1 MKRFV
6 VLGTLLTL
14 AAVLLTGCSAVFHT
28 SSAGQIIDKT
38 YDFKDFAN
46 IELSGSYQYEFRQAD
61 TYSVII
67 SAPQSTLDRVDIRQS
82 GITLSI
88 SMRYIPFTSSNARI
102 TITLPQLN
110 KLTVS
115 GSCDGSAT
123 GFNSN
128 NDLAI
133 DLHSS
138 SRLNMDI
145 KAAKTTM
152 DISGSSNISGNL
164 TAADTQINV
173 SSSSRLDMELI
184 TGKTS
189 LTFSG
194 SSRGSGSLTAAD
206 TTINV
211 TGSSSTN
218 IAMKTGNATFSASGS
233 SYIDGILIALDSD
246 FNLTGSSHS
255 NLQGTTGDVTIFA
268 SGSSYVNFLGLI
280 LHSADVTLQSSSHAI
295 IYTEGALDIDISGS
309 STLDYYG
316 NPSIGK
322 TNVNSS
328 SRLNHK

>member
-1 MKRFV
+1 MKKLII
-6 VLGTLLTL
+6 LGTIITF
-14 AAVLLTGCSAVFHT
+14 AAALLTGCSAVFHT
-28 SSAGQIIDKT
+28 TGTGQIIDKT
-38 YDFKDFAN
+38 YDFKDFTN
-46 IELSGSYQYEFRQAD
+46 IELSSSYQYDFRQAD
-61 TYSVII
+61 TYSVVI

-82 GITLSI
+82 GNTLVV
-88 SMRYIPFTSSNARI
+88 SMRYIPFSSSNARI

-295 IYTEGALDIDISGS
+295 VNTDGALDINISGS
-309 STLDYYG
+309 SILDYYG
-316 NPSIGK
+316 HPSIG
-322 TNVNSS
+322 TVNVSS
-328 SRLNHK
+328 SSKLNRK